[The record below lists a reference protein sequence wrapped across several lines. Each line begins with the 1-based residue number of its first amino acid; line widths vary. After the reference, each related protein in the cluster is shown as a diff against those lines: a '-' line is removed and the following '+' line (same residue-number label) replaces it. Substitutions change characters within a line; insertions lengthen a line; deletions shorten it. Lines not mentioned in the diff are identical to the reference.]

1 MHATIDLR
9 QRAIPLDY
17 LRHGLCRAW
26 LLCST
31 IALCA
36 VGCSR
41 EAPHV
46 MPGAVA
52 GASDVIGSTWD
63 LCTLLGPSTGR
74 QGIYGTDLGITV
86 SRPTGSENPQ
96 LSILFG
102 DTWAKATDVCTY
114 PIRHADDLQASLPVQ
129 RPAALAPGP
138 PSAASSSSACSGLA
152 VTLADASDPTSWRRI
167 RLFKDSSAR
176 MSANQVDTG
185 MLRTPVAAF
194 SDRVHTFGVF
204 IRDEPTTC
212 RSSNDCP
219 TQMLCSSDAAYSGK
233 TLGSCQPHPTLTRD
247 AAPAFC
253 MTNDDCPSGSLCIDL
268 EQGYCLAKA
277 PFTVQR
283 DGQQASPP
291 WYDEDPRRG
300 MALNV
305 YLGSALWPDRPEDYA
320 TGFKF
325 ATNKFPNA
333 SARTIKHF
341 DPNDPS
347 KNDYS
352 PGTETLLMW
361 GRPTFSTTRGWQALM
376 FLLYQPLAGLLD
388 AEGFIHWAP
397 KYFAGYDAA
406 GKPKWSDVEA
416 DAQPVYGVDE
426 NLELQHGRL
435 VWNWRQPEFDY
446 VNQMSLMFVAP
457 LSRWV
462 MLYGG
467 DGPAFTVSDAASGDK
482 LAPVHA
488 QAVPGAIYLRSAAHP
503 WGRATRAANSAEAWS
518 AARPVLTR
526 IAAAPYLACDEDS
539 APSSD
544 CTPADHR
551 KQPAD
556 VLGALGGLTT
566 QLPFDDWLKASATC
580 IAGNAALDLQYSV
593 GDDSSGHLYG
603 ANLIEEWTDDVSARV
618 PGLADGER
626 AVELY
631 WNVSTW
637 NPYQVVV
644 MKTQLR
650 SRSGQLQ

>member
-1 MHATIDLR
+1 MHATTQLGQRLLPLRYLR
-9 QRAIPLDY
+9 QKPR
-17 LRHGLCRAW
+17 RAW
-26 LLCST
+26 LLCSA
-31 IALCA
+31 IALGA

-41 EAPHV
+41 EAPQLK
-46 MPGAVA
+46 PGPMA
-52 GASDVIGSTWD
+52 GASDVIGSSWD

-74 QGIYGTDLGITV
+74 QGIYGTDLGISV
-86 SRPTGSENPQ
+86 SRATGSENPQ
-96 LSILFG
+96 LSMLFG

-114 PIRHADDLQASLPVQ
+114 PVMRADDLQASLPMQ

-138 PSAASSSSACSGLA
+138 PSAADASSACSSLA
-152 VTLADASDPTSWRRI
+152 VPLDNASDPTTWRRI

-176 MSANQVDTG
+176 TSDNQIDTG

-194 SDRVHTFGVF
+194 SDGAHTFGVF
-204 IRDEPTTC
+204 IRGEPTTC
-212 RSSNDCP
+212 QSSSDCP
-219 TQMLCSSDAAYSGK
+219 TQMLCSTDAAYGGK
-233 TLGSCQPHPTLTRD
+233 KLGSCQPHPMLTSD
-247 AAPAFC
+247 SAPAFC
-253 MTNDDCPSGSLCIDL
+253 MTNDDCATGSLCIDL
-268 EQGYCLAKA
+268 AQGYCLARA
-277 PFTVQR
+277 PFAVQR
-283 DGQQASPP
+283 DGQQVSPP

-300 MALNV
+300 MAMNM

-325 ATNKFPNA
+325 ATNKFLNA
-333 SARTIKHF
+333 SARTVKHF
-341 DPNDPS
+341 DPNDPT

-352 PGTETLLMW
+352 PGSETLLMW
-361 GRPTFSTTRGWQALM
+361 GRPTFSTTKGWQALM

-388 AEGFIHWAP
+388 AQGSIHWVP

-406 GKPKWSDVEA
+406 GKPKWSDLEA

-426 NLELQHGRL
+426 NLDLQHGQW
-435 VWNWRQPEFDY
+435 VWNWKQPEFDY
-446 VNQMSLMFVAP
+446 VNQMSLTFVAP

-467 DGPAFTVSDAASGDK
+467 DAPAFTVSDAKSGDK

-488 QAVPGAIYLRSAAHP
+488 QSVPGAIYLRSAAHP
-503 WGRATRAANSAEAWS
+503 WGRATRAADSAQAWS

-526 IAAAPYLACDEDS
+526 MAAAAYLACDENS

-556 VLGALGGLTT
+556 VLGTLGGLAT
-566 QLPFDDWLKASATC
+566 QLPFDDWLAASATC

-603 ANLIEEWTDDVSARV
+603 ANVIEEWTDDVSGRV
-618 PGLADGER
+618 PGLANGER

-637 NPYQVVV
+637 NPYQVVLV
-644 MKTQLR
+644 KTQLR
-650 SRSGQLQ
+650 SRSAQLQ